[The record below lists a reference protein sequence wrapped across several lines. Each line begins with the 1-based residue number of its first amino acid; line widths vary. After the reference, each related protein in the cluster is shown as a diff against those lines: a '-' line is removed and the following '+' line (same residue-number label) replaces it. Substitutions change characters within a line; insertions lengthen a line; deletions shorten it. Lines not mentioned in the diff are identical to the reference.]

1 MQQYLFQVSI
11 GPVQDFIAA
20 ARRTRDLK
28 FGSELLSE
36 LSKAAA
42 KAIAANPESKLIF
55 PAPANAE
62 SLEPNSDFNV
72 ANKIV
77 ALISGSPK
85 DIVGDDKK
93 DLAEVVYMAI
103 QARLDKFR
111 AEAKGFH
118 ELPASERKI
127 VEAQLRD
134 LVEYFW
140 VALPYSGDYN
150 AIREKVEALMAAR
163 KNSRNFSPVTWGSQQ
178 DKSSIDGK
186 LESVIPKDLYPH
198 SWQNSIVQH
207 SKADIL
213 FKSFHAKPGEHL
225 SGVDLLKRN
234 GPLKGDSFPST
245 SHFATIPFLQR
256 LETLDEKAKDT
267 VKKAW
272 SAYIQELG
280 NVADRLEEM
289 PKGSAQ
295 HSIIG
300 KYEGSMLFEERF
312 SDLVDFREDLPKCE
326 PAKEKLRD
334 FFKQIDKQFPN
345 ASPKVH
351 PGTYY
356 AFLLADGDSM
366 GKAIDHEAEKGPDR
380 HQELSQKLAT
390 FSESV
395 RSIVEHHG
403 GWLIYAGGDDVLAFM
418 PLHTVLQCA
427 QTLANEFKNQ
437 LKGFTSKEG
446 TSPTLSVGIAVIHH
460 LQPLREALKLAR
472 DAEKSAKHVE
482 GKDALA
488 ITMSKRSGSDLTIR
502 GQWEG
507 FYSNVEKLLGF
518 CREDAIPE
526 GTAFELRDLSLRLT
540 EQTGGA
546 DAATLQEI
554 IKAEAKRILNRQLSF
569 WRSNQ
574 TRADN
579 KEALERMHQEIV
591 NILSD
596 FAKSERIADEAPS
609 EQFANTLIA
618 AQFFADARDLA
629 GLMKEVQK

>member
-1 MQQYLFQVSI
+1 MQQYLFQVSL

-42 KAIAANPESKLIF
+42 NFIATNYGINSLIF
-55 PAPANAE
+55 PAPSDPRFLE
-62 SLEPNSDFNV
+62 SKPQTGFQNFNV

-77 ALISGSPK
+77 ALIEVSPE
-85 DIVGDDKK
+85 
-93 DLAEVVYMAI
+93 DLRKAGEKV
-103 QARLDKFR
+103 R
-111 AEAKGFH
+111 EAV
-118 ELPASERKI
+118 I
-127 VEAQLRD
+127 MQLRD
-134 LVEYFW
+134 IRDDTYKQLGNFDKPTANAQIEDLVEFFW
-140 VALPYSGDYN
+140 VALPYDSKHYKD
-150 AIREKVEALMAAR
+150 IRENVEALMAAR
-163 KNSRNFSPVTWGSQQ
+163 KNTRDFSRVVWGSSRQ
-178 DKSSIDGK
+178 KSSIDGQ
-186 LESVIPKDLYPH
+186 LESVIPEQLRDKKNYLY
-198 SWQNSIVQH
+198 SR
-207 SKADIL
+207 
-213 FKSFHAKPGEHL
+213 FGAKPGEHL
-225 SGVDLLKRN
+225 SGVDLLKRK
-234 GPLKGDSFPST
+234 GPLNGDSFPST

-256 LETLDEKAKDT
+256 LETLNEEAKKQLKRYWDI
-267 VKKAW
+267 
-272 SAYIQELG
+272 YIQTLEK
-280 NVADRLEEM
+280 VVRIERL
-289 PKGSAQ
+289 PTNSPL
-295 HSIIG
+295 HSILG
-300 KYEGSMLFEERF
+300 SCEGSMLLEERF
-312 SDLVDFREDLPKCE
+312 PDLVDFREDLPKCE

-334 FFKQIDKQFPN
+334 FFKQVDKQFPN
-345 ASPKVH
+345 ASPKVQ

-356 AFLLADGDSM
+356 AILLADGDSM
-366 GKAIDHEAEKGPDR
+366 GKVIDHEAEKGPER
-380 HQELSQKLAT
+380 HQELSGKLAN

-395 RSIVEHHG
+395 RSIVERYG

-446 TSPTLSVGIAVIHH
+446 TSPSLSVGVAVIHH

-488 ITMSKRSGSDLTIR
+488 ITISKRSGSDFTIR
-502 GQWEG
+502 GQWED
-507 FYSNVEKLLGF
+507 FHSNLEKLIGF

-526 GTAFELRDLSLRLT
+526 GTAFELRELSLRLT

-574 TRADN
+574 TRADS
-579 KEALERMHQEIV
+579 KEALEKMHQEIV
-591 NILSD
+591 NILAD
-596 FAKSERIADEAPS
+596 FAKSERTADEAPI
-609 EQFANTLIA
+609 EHFANILIA

-629 GLMKEVQK
+629 ELMKEVR